1 MPVPIRKPYPP
12 HGPAGTIA
20 AAALSAILTLTSTQA
35 SAAQLSGYFRQSAPG
50 IFINIESRQTATTGP
65 LSDSSQPIDQII
77 LGFYEV
83 DYGSIR
89 LSARHLGLQDGTIG
103 FSNAGSSAA
112 FQDMLTIT
120 SPTAAEFSPGTMVA
134 RIDVSGNL
142 LATGNGQSHYIVT
155 VVTPSFGQQL
165 SGAFYGP
172 AISPTPGV
180 IIGDDFGSYLL
191 EIPFFFGHPFSL
203 SVAGG
208 VDATVRLN
216 DSGSAWTNLSSTIG
230 WGGILD
236 IRDESNVALA
246 EFMVTSESSYD
257 YATVQVVP
265 LPGGAWLLG
274 TGLLGL
280 ATRKRLLQR
289 LSL

>member
-50 IFINIESRQTATTGP
+50 IFINLESRQTAVTGP
-65 LSDSSQPIDQII
+65 LSDRSQPIDQI
-77 LGFYEV
+77 LGFYAV

-89 LSARHLGLQDGTIG
+89 LSARHLGLQDGTLG

-120 SPTAAEFSPGTMVA
+120 SPTAAELSPGTMVA

-180 IIGDDFGSYLL
+180 IIGNDFGSYLL

-203 SVAGG
+203 SVAGDA
-208 VDATVRLN
+208 DATVRLN
-216 DSGSAWTNLSSTIG
+216 DSGSAWTNLSSTVG

-236 IRDESNVALA
+236 IRNESNMALA
-246 EFMVTSESSYD
+246 EFMVTSESGYD

-280 ATRKRLLQR
+280 VVARKRLLQR